1 MSKVHARFNLNED
14 TIDYIEA
21 YTVNNRI
28 PRDDRNEGLERILQ
42 EHKELKK
49 NEFSLEYITDT
60 VTENVTRSVQVSLQQ
75 SISKEINRVRL
86 GTNNIDRNTQ
96 IIIELVQG
104 FMQMQNLEHIVTTDL
119 NKPEFLLD
127 TEKLI
132 QERINLLKQKK
143 DNQ

>member
-1 MSKVHARFNLNED
+1 MSKVATRFKLHED
-14 TIDYIEA
+14 TVDYIEA

-28 PRDDRNEGLERILQ
+28 PRDDRNEGLERIVQ
-42 EHKELKK
+42 EHKKLKR

-60 VTENVTRSVQVSLQQ
+60 VTENVTRSVQVALQQ

-104 FMQMQNLEHIVTTDL
+104 FMQMQNLEHIVTTDI
-119 NKPEFLLD
+119 NKPEFLI
-127 TEKLI
+127 EAEELI
-132 QERINLLKQKK
+132 QERISVMKQKK
-143 DNQ
+143 HN